1 MNRHSPFVLDS
12 RTGTDMCMVGDM
24 VLMPVKTN

>member
-12 RTGTDMCMVGDM
+12 RTSIDVCMVGDM